1 MLRITILLNFLRKIL
16 DSNNLIH
23 AVILFLM
30 SLLSFSSYTK
40 SAQFPIVILALC
52 LTCTAQIIHRLGQTL
67 IQVLWKEK
75 TKIMQRVLL
84 IGLLVALCVRPI
96 SPLLARF
103 NQIQSHHY
111 WGADNLYY
119 ASMANSVAVIGDS
132 ESYLAQSGS
141 KIEYHTGPVFLLV
154 VLERYLKVA
163 PLDSIQILSLIFTLY
178 IALSLRQV
186 LISFTSPNI
195 HTLIAPI
202 AALNLPFIKFHED
215 VRDFIKIVLDN
226 QGFTFNMILGSLF
239 GIVILFAFI
248 NLILSTSLRSSV
260 LIYVLAI
267 ICIYEIKPQYIPLL
281 FAVIALQILRKRIG
295 FGSRLVYV
303 FVSATMMLVVYFI
316 LTTQFSQETVSISFR
331 VVSLEY
337 FSGLAPRIIFWS
349 GPFFGI
355 ILIFLFLLF
364 QFLFKQKD
372 YHQALSPIIRISLL
386 FVALFLMLDLLV
398 LLIKIDLS
406 SAYDALPD
414 LSSIEGNDEQLL
426 HPLNLLILTFLIYY
440 FQSLPNIGSLFTIT
454 LTFML
459 FSLSL
464 LALLEA
470 LNKSP
475 RQDEYANLNPIAE
488 VSQVL
493 NNHEGI
499 VLTNDFAYPGDNFRR
514 NAQGDFLSVF
524 SRNPF
529 YFSGHS
535 WFISSRGWSGRLSQ
549 NKRFYE
555 SPLSQWHVKFLTQS
569 DIRFL
574 LIGARCKSPIQA
586 DLNKFTEKLYQN
598 SQYSLYEVNWNISQ
612 TRFPQV
618 TANIGQTKIF
628 GISDCLLPF
637 GGG

>member
-1 MLRITILLNFLRKIL
+1 MRKIL
-16 DSNNLIH
+16 DSKILIH
-23 AVILFLM
+23 VVILFLM

-40 SAQFPIVILALC
+40 SAKFPILILALF
-52 LTCTAQIIHRLGQTL
+52 LTCMVQIIHRLVQTL
-67 IQVLWKEK
+67 RQVLWKEK
-75 TKIMQRVLL
+75 TKIMQRILL
-84 IGLLVALCVRPI
+84 IALLVALCVRPI

-111 WGADNLYY
+111 WGADNLFY
-119 ASMANSVAVIGDS
+119 ASMANSVAVNGDS
-132 ESYLAQSGS
+132 DSYLAQSGS
-141 KIEYHTGPVFLLV
+141 KIEYHAGPVFLLV
-154 VLERYLKVA
+154 VLERYLRVA

-186 LISFTSPNI
+186 LISFTSPNVY
-195 HTLIAPI
+195 TLIAPI

-215 VRDFIKIVLDN
+215 IRDFVKIVLDN
-226 QGFTFNMILGSLF
+226 QGFIFNMILGSLF
-239 GIVILFAFI
+239 GVVILLAFI
-248 NLILSTSLRSSV
+248 NLSLSISLRSSV
-260 LIYVLAI
+260 YVYVFTI
-267 ICIYEIKPQYIPLL
+267 ICIYEIKPQYIPL
-281 FAVIALQILRKRIG
+281 FFMVIVIQILRNRIG
-295 FGSRLVYV
+295 FGLKLIYV
-303 FVSATMMLVVYFI
+303 FVSATMMFVVYLI
-316 LTTQFSQETVSISFR
+316 LSTQFSQETVKLGFR
-331 VVSLEY
+331 VASWEY
-337 FSGLAPRIIFWS
+337 FSSSAPRIIFWS
-349 GPFFGI
+349 GPFFGMN
-355 ILIFLFLLF
+355 LIFLFLLF
-364 QFLFKQKD
+364 QYLFKKRD
-372 YHQALSPIIRISLL
+372 NHQTPIPIIKIGSF
-386 FVALFLMLDLLV
+386 FVTLFLMLDLSV
-398 LLIKIDLS
+398 LLFTIEAT
-406 SAYDALPD
+406 SAYDVLPD
-414 LSSIEGNDEQLL
+414 LSSLEGNDEQLL
-426 HPLNLLILTFLIYY
+426 HPLNLLILTLLIYY
-440 FQSLPNIGSLFTIT
+440 FQSLSNIGSFFIIS
-454 LTFML
+454 LTFIL

-470 LNKSP
+470 LHKSP
-475 RQDEYANLNPIAE
+475 RQNEYTNLNPIVG

-493 NNHEGI
+493 NIREGI

-514 NAQGDFLSVF
+514 NAHGDFLSVF

-598 SQYSLYEVNWNISQ
+598 SEYTLYEVNWKISQ

-637 GGG
+637 AGG